1 VILDILPG
9 IYQTGSSMV
18 FVEDSGK
25 VLYMN
30 SVGMWGGTH
39 SEINFWEKL
48 GCKFVEGRHLESDIV
63 ADSVVNF
70 RETFIVFLYS
80 DINEE

>member
-9 IYQTGSSMV
+9 IYQIGSLTI
-18 FVEDSGK
+18 FTEDYK
-25 VLYMN
+25 RFYMN
-30 SVGMWGGTH
+30 SIGMWGGRH
-39 SEINFWEKL
+39 SEINFWEKV

-70 RETFIVFLYS
+70 REIFIVFLYS